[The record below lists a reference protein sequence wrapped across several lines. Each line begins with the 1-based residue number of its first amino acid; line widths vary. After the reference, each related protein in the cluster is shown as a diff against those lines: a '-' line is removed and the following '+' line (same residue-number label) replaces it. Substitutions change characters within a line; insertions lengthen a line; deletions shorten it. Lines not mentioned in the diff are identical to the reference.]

1 MNRLLLAASTLTLM
15 GAAACSDNTP
25 AVVEPTA
32 PMAPATAPA
41 MPVTETTATT
51 AATSAALAFG
61 LTRDELEDADLLSS
75 NNVDMGDVETLIINA
90 AGDVTDLV
98 VELDGP
104 GDRKVVVPLAQ
115 VTSLR
120 QGDDADLV
128 TTLTADQLSA
138 LPTWNPSA
146 AR

>member
-1 MNRLLLAASTLTLM
+1 MTRFMIAASALILT

-25 AVVEPTA
+25 AVVETTA
-32 PMAPATAPA
+32 PTAPATAPA
-41 MPVTETTATT
+41 MPVTDTAATT

-61 LTRDELEDADLLSS
+61 LTRSELEDADLLSS

-90 AGDVTDLV
+90 AGEVTDLV

-104 GDRKVVVPLAQ
+104 GDRNVVVPLAQ

-138 LPTWNPSA
+138 LPTWNPA
-146 AR
+146 AVR